1 MRNHATFLLSAITIG
16 AGFSSG
22 SVHSQPLLP
31 DFGAATFEPGTQI
44 DNPYF
49 PLDYEG
55 TRVFKGETEENGE
68 TATERFELTV
78 TGPGRKIL
86 GVQTTAQRDRS
97 FEDGLLVE
105 DTFDYFAQD
114 TGGTVWYFGED
125 VTNYEYDEEGNLI
138 GTNDESAWIAGE
150 NLANPGGE
158 PAQPGWIMPAL
169 PTALTDGLTYFQEFA
184 PDDEA
189 VDVGE
194 HILPLTE
201 ISVEAGEFSDVLRV
215 LDTSPL
221 EPDARDLKY
230 YAPGIGLVAE
240 DEGVNLDLE
249 GPELRFELVSS
260 IEEPVSVPEPETITL
275 MATGLI
281 GLFAAH
287 RRRRSSEGKSI

>member
-1 MRNHATFLLSAITIG
+1 MKNDARVLLPAITVAIG
-16 AGFSSG
+16 FAGN
-22 SVHSQPLLP
+22 VHSQPLLP
-31 DFGAATFEPGTQI
+31 DFGAATFEPGTQV

-49 PLDYEG
+49 PLNYQG
-55 TRVFKGETEENGE
+55 TRVFEGETGEDGE
-68 TATERFELTV
+68 TGTERFELSI
-78 TGPGRKIL
+78 TGPGRTIL
-86 GVQTTAQRDRS
+86 GVQTTAQRDRA

-114 TGGTVWYFGED
+114 TDGNVWYFGED
-125 VTNYEYDEEGNLI
+125 VTNYEYDEAGNLLD
-138 GTNDESAWIAGE
+138 TNNESAWIAGE

-215 LDTSPL
+215 LDSSPL

-230 YAPGIGLVAE
+230 YAPGIGLIAE
-240 DEGVNLDLE
+240 DEGVDPDLE
-249 GPELRFELVSS
+249 DPEIRFELVSAV
-260 IEEPVSVPEPETITL
+260 EEPVSVPEPETITL
-275 MATGLI
+275 LAGGLA
-281 GLFAAH
+281 GLFAAR
-287 RRRRSSEGKSI
+287 RRRRSSER